1 MKVVKYA
8 VDITAQKARNADFE
22 GKVAAI
28 DRSQAVIEFDMGG
41 KVLTV
46 NENFLGLLG
55 YRADEVIGK
64 HHRMFVP
71 EDEAQTSAIS
81 SSGRSSDAASS
92 TGRVPKV
99 GKSGQEVW
107 IQATY
112 NPVMDADGNPVKVVK
127 FAIDVTGQKLRNA
140 EYQARSRPWAG
151 RRR

>member
-71 EDEAQTSAIS
+71 EDEAQTSAYQLFWEKLGRGEFDRAS
-81 SSGRSSDAASS
+81 TEGSESPVRRSG
-92 TGRVPKV
+92 
-99 GKSGQEVW
+99 
-107 IQATY
+107 
-112 NPVMDADGNPVKVVK
+112 
-127 FAIDVTGQKLRNA
+127 
-140 EYQARSRPWAG
+140 SRPPTT
-151 RRR
+151 R